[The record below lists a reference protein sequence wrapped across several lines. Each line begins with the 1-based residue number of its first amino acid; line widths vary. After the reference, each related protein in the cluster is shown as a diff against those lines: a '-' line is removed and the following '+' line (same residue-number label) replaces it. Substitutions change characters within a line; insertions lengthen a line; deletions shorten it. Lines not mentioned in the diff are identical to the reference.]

1 MSKRKIF
8 GVNLSELPQFP
19 AEELCEEGWDLLTAT
34 EISSAKNL
42 LGNESDCYIG
52 LLAITDC
59 DSKNLEKIEE
69 LLLSNSNLEWIAL
82 LQPEYLQSEIF
93 CKFIFENFYDY
104 HTLPLDMPRLL
115 VTLGHAYGKARLK
128 SRLAIQNTHIG
139 QFQMIGISPVMQ
151 DLYANLRKIQNSN
164 SAVLIC
170 GESGTGKELAARAIH
185 QHSARCQAPFVAVN
199 CGALPSHLIQS
210 ELFGYE
216 KGAFTGANQRKAG
229 RVEAA
234 EGGTIFLDEIGDLSM
249 ELQVNLLRFLQ
260 EKTIERLGSNMTMKV
275 DVRVIAATHV
285 NLEKAVEEGRFRKD
299 LFYRL
304 NVLNLKVPPLRA
316 RKGDIELLARTF
328 FEEYAGEKSHKV
340 KGFSQQ
346 ALRVMSLYDWPGN
359 VRELMNRVRSAIV
372 MCEYHLITPAD
383 LGLEKRSLPRKVISL
398 DEARDKAEL
407 EAIQH
412 CLQLNNNNVSK
423 AARDLRVS
431 RVTLYRLIN
440 KFDIIM

>member
-1 MSKRKIF
+1 MSKRKIL
-8 GVNLSELPQFP
+8 GIYLNDLSHFP
-19 AEELCEEGWDLLTAT
+19 AEELFREGYDLLTAT
-34 EISSAKNL
+34 EIASAKNL
-42 LGNESDCYIG
+42 LGDESDCYIG
-52 LLAITDC
+52 LLAVTDC
-59 DSKNLEKIEE
+59 DSKSLEKIEE
-69 LLLSNSNLEWIAL
+69 LLLVNSNLEWIAL

-128 SRLAIQNTHIG
+128 SRLAIHDTHIG

-164 SAVLIC
+164 SSVLIC

-185 QHSARCQAPFVAVN
+185 QHSARCKAPFVAVN
-199 CGALPSHLIQS
+199 CGALPTHLIQS

-216 KGAFTGANQRKAG
+216 RGAFTGANQRKAG
-229 RVEAA
+229 HIEAA

-260 EKTIERLGSNMTMKV
+260 EKTIERLGSNLSIKV
-275 DVRVIAATHV
+275 DVRVIAATNV
-285 NLEKAVEEGRFRKD
+285 DLERAVEEGRFRKD

-304 NVLNLKVPPLRA
+304 NVLNLKMPPLRA
-316 RKGDIELLARTF
+316 RKGDIELLAETF
-328 FEEYAGEKSHKV
+328 FEEYAVEKSHKV

-346 ALRVMSLYDWPGN
+346 ALRVMPLYDWPGN
-359 VRELMNRVRSAIV
+359 VRELMNRVRSGIV

-398 DEARDKAEL
+398 DEARNKAEL
-407 EAIQH
+407 EVIQN

-440 KFDIIM
+440 KFDISM

>member
-1 MSKRKIF
+1 MSIRKIF
-8 GVNLSELPQFP
+8 GVNLDELPQFP
-19 AEELCEEGWDLLTAT
+19 AGELSKEGWDLLTAE
-34 EISSAKNL
+34 EISSSMNL
-42 LGNESDCYIG
+42 LGKDPDCYIG
-52 LLAITDC
+52 LLAISDS
-59 DSKNLEKIEE
+59 DSKSLEKIEE
-69 LLLSNSNLEWIAL
+69 FLLLNSHIEWIAL
-82 LQPEYLQSEIF
+82 LQPGYLQSESF

-128 SRLAIQNTHIG
+128 SRLAIHDSHIG
-139 QFQMIGISPVMQ
+139 EFQMIGVSPVMQ
-151 DLYANLRKIQNSN
+151 ELYAQLHKIQNSN
-164 SAVLIC
+164 SSVLIC

-185 QHSARCQAPFVAVN
+185 QHSSRCQAPFIAVN

-216 KGAFTGANQRKAG
+216 KGAFTGANQRKTG
-229 RVEAA
+229 RIEAA

-249 ELQVNLLRFLQ
+249 DLQVNLLRFLQ
-260 EKTIERLGSNMTMKV
+260 EKTIERLGSNLTIKV
-275 DVRVIAATHV
+275 DARVIAATHV
-285 NLEKAVEEGRFRKD
+285 NLANAVEEGRFRKD

-304 NVLNLKVPPLRA
+304 NVLNLKIPPLRE

-328 FEEYAGEKSHKV
+328 FEEYSGEKSPKV

-359 VRELMNRVRSAIV
+359 VRELMNRVRSAMV
-372 MCEYHLITPAD
+372 MCEYHLITPSD
-383 LGLEKRSLPRKVISL
+383 LGLEKRTVPRKLTSL
-398 DEARDKAEL
+398 DDAREKAEL

-423 AARDLRVS
+423 SARDLGVS

-440 KFDIIM
+440 KFNIIL